1 MNNIPKHV
9 AIIMDGNRRWAEKKN
24 LKKIDGHK
32 MGIETAKEISIESN
46 NLGIKEITLYA
57 FSFQNWN
64 RPKVEIESLF
74 NLFYELFED
83 KSKFFSLNSFIFNPI
98 GRIDLLNNVIKKK
111 LINLKNV
118 TQNNK
123 KLKINVAINYGGIEE
138 IIDTFK
144 NLVNA
149 NINLEDLNEDTLRQ
163 YSYLPISPS
172 PELIIRTGGYNR
184 ISNFLNLHNSYSEI
198 IISNK
203 LWPDFTKDDFISI
216 LNEYQS
222 IERNHGK

>member
-1 MNNIPKHV
+1 MEIEGGP
-9 AIIMDGNRRWAEKKN
+9 RRKIF
-24 LKKIDGHK
+24 KIDGHK

>member
-1 MNNIPKHV
+1 MNNLPKHV

-32 MGIETAKEISIESN
+32 MGIETAKEISLESN

>member
-1 MNNIPKHV
+1 
-9 AIIMDGNRRWAEKKN
+9 MDGNRRWAEKKN

>member
-1 MNNIPKHV
+1 MNNLPKHV

>member
-1 MNNIPKHV
+1 
-9 AIIMDGNRRWAEKKN
+9 
-24 LKKIDGHK
+24 

-46 NLGIKEITLYA
+46 NLGIKEITPML
-57 FSFQNWN
+57 FHFKTEPS
-64 RPKVEIESLF
+64 KVEIESLF

-83 KSKFFSLNSFIFNPI
+83 KSEFFSLNSFIFNPI

-163 YSYLPISPS
+163 YS
-172 PELIIRTGGYNR
+172 
-184 ISNFLNLHNSYSEI
+184 
-198 IISNK
+198 
-203 LWPDFTKDDFISI
+203 
-216 LNEYQS
+216 
-222 IERNHGK
+222 